1 MNFIEKLEKVE
12 ELLLRYDSHVGEM
25 TRDLAIKNAIQS
37 SRRAKDSLCNIEEEN
52 RLLRIGI
59 VGSVNAGKSTLIN
72 ALLFDGEPVIPKAAT
87 PMTAALT
94 ELKHGPELRL
104 DINYYSEADLQEIE
118 ENHNTYK
125 AKYDEKYGEWLDNL
139 KERLRKKQGF
149 HLSDSEITVDELEL
163 IKKDAADKAR
173 RAMKKQ
179 IVLAAAYEQY
189 ESFRESSVDVDSL
202 RSNQNCYCPKDE
214 QELNSLLMKHVGNG
228 GEYMPFTKS
237 VTITTSNPLLEGL
250 MIIDTPGINDPVQS
264 REQRT
269 RELLNQC
276 DAVLILSPTS
286 QFMTQEDL
294 VLLDRITSK
303 EGVKE
308 LYVIGTKTDN
318 ALASHLHEKHNG
330 NLYAALDELQKE
342 LLDHL
347 SRTISTFNDEHNEL
361 GDVFLQLVDKRS
373 ERVFLT
379 AGYCS
384 TIIRELEK
392 GSGGDASFAWQ
403 NLQMYGDYFD
413 PKNKELS
420 IPNLKRLLNIDS
432 IRGVIQ
438 STRNKKD
445 ELIVKKQKEY
455 IEKQKSNL
463 DNYLREISDS
473 LKDQVSNLK
482 EANVGELR
490 MKLKHMESA
499 LERVTIELDDEYD
512 ISVRKLTR
520 EVERTALGVI
530 QNLRKIAI
538 GEISDSQVES
548 TVSSEVKKKFIGM
561 KICGSKTVQV
571 PINGM
576 MTGQAVDAIEKFT
589 HEAEVKIR
597 HGIEEL
603 LDDWRSNVSR
613 KLIDAII
620 SLMDIMYI
628 DQYTV
633 KRSIY
638 NVIMNKVKEPSFS
651 FEIVL
656 PPALRPRGLLKGGE
670 ASTFLAESKSY
681 LHKLENRYIESIKAY
696 KNDVHVQLKAI
707 DVSKEITSKYIKE
720 MEILTTDL
728 SSKEDM
734 INALEK
740 CRGELAEVSER

>member
-12 ELLLRYDSHVGEM
+12 QILSRYDSHVGEM
-25 TRDLAIKNAIQS
+25 ARDLAIKNAIQS
-37 SRRAKDSLCNIEEEN
+37 SRRAKESLCNIEEEN

-72 ALLFDGEPVIPKAAT
+72 ALLFDGKPVIPKAAT

-104 DINYYSEADLQEIE
+104 DVNYYSEADLQEIE
-118 ENHNTYK
+118 ENYNTYK
-125 AKYDEKYGEWLDNL
+125 EKYDDEYSKWLENL
-139 KERLRKKQGF
+139 IERFRKRQQF
-149 HLSDSEITVDELEL
+149 QLSNSEIAVEELEL

-202 RSNQNCYCPKDE
+202 RSNQSCYCPKDE
-214 QELNSLLMKHVGNG
+214 QELNYFLMKHVSNG
-228 GEYMPFTKS
+228 GEFMPFTKS

-276 DAVLILSPTS
+276 DAVLILSPAS
-286 QFMTQEDL
+286 QFITQEDL
-294 VLLDRITSK
+294 ILLDRITSK
-303 EGVKE
+303 EGVNE
-308 LYVIGTKTDN
+308 LFVVGTKTDN
-318 ALASHLHEKHNG
+318 ALASNLHEKHNG
-330 NLYAALDELQKE
+330 NLYAALDDLQQV
-342 LLDHL
+342 LLNHL
-347 SRTISTFNDEHNEL
+347 SRTISTFNDEHKEL
-361 GDVFLQLVDKRS
+361 GDVFLQLVDRRN

-392 GSGGDASFAWQ
+392 GSCGDASFAWQ
-403 NLQMYGDYFD
+403 NLQKYEDYFD

-420 IPNLKRLLNIDS
+420 ILNLKRLLNIDS
-432 IRGVIQ
+432 IRGAIQ
-438 STRNKKD
+438 STRDKKD
-445 ELIVKKQKEY
+445 ELIERKQKEY
-455 IEKQKSNL
+455 TDRQISNL
-463 DNYLREISDS
+463 DKYLREIGDS
-473 LKDQVSNLK
+473 LKDQISILK
-482 EANVGELR
+482 EAKIDELGV
-490 MKLKHMESA
+490 KLKHMESA
-499 LERVTIELDDEYD
+499 LDRVTIELDDEYD
-512 ISVRKLTR
+512 KSVRKLTR
-520 EVERTALGVI
+520 EIERFALGVI
-530 QNLRKIAI
+530 HNLSKIANV
-538 GEISDSQVES
+538 EIIDSQVES
-548 TVSSEVKKKFIGM
+548 TVSTEVKKKFLGM

-571 PINGM
+571 PINGL
-576 MTGQAVDAIEKFT
+576 MTGQAVDAMEKFT
-589 HEAEVKIR
+589 HEAEVRIR

-613 KLIDAII
+613 KLIDAIVSMMESI
-620 SLMDIMYI
+620 YI
-628 DQYTV
+628 DQYTA
-633 KRSIY
+633 KRSIF

-656 PPALRPRGLLKGGE
+656 PPELRPRGLLKGSD
-670 ASTFLAESKSY
+670 ASDFLAGIKSY
-681 LHKLENRYIESIKAY
+681 LHKLEKRYIDSIKAY
-696 KNDVHVQLKAI
+696 KNDVHDQLKTI
-707 DVSKEITSKYIKE
+707 DISKEITNKYIKE
-720 MEILTTDL
+720 MEKLTADL

-740 CRGELAEVSER
+740 CHGELVEVS